1 MARDHKPDVA
11 TPPPLERGAQRALER
26 TASHLGLQGRERG
39 TRSRRARPLGRGA
52 EHRLQRSG
60 THDTEKHLGHVFD
73 VKHIRAGGYEDVDDL
88 IEDIVPKLTG
98 TELPATYIA
107 KANGGSG

>member
-1 MARDHKPDVA
+1 MPNIDSKEVARM
-11 TPPPLERGAQRALER
+11 TPIF
-26 TASHLGLQGRERG
+26 
-39 TRSRRARPLGRGA
+39 
-52 EHRLQRSG
+52 
-60 THDTEKHLGHVFD
+60 EKHLELDFD

-107 KANGGSG
+107 KANGGSDDNKSTG